1 MHLADANPAVKGRK
15 IEKFRPF
22 QSINLK
28 NSPVLYVYGNDLYF
42 YYTRNQIICTVKM
55 MKIVQ
60 NAI

>member
-22 QSINLK
+22 RSINLK
-28 NSPVLYVYGNDLYF
+28 NSPVFQVYDDNLYF
-42 YYTRNQIICTVKM
+42 NYTRKEIICTVKM

>member
-28 NSPVLYVYGNDLYF
+28 NSTVFQVYDDNLYF
-42 YYTRNQIICTVKM
+42 NYTRKEIICTVKM

>member
-22 QSINLK
+22 RSINLK

-42 YYTRNQIICTVKM
+42 YYT
-55 MKIVQ
+55 
-60 NAI
+60 

>member
-22 QSINLK
+22 RSINLK
-28 NSPVLYVYGNDLYF
+28 NSTVFQVYDDNLYF
-42 YYTRNQIICTVKM
+42 NYTRKQIICTVKM

-60 NAI
+60 NA